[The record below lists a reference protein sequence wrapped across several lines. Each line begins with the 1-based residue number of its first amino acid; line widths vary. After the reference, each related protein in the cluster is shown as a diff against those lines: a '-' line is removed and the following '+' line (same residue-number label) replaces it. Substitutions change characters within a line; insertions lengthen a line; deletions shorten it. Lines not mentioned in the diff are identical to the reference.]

1 MNWFGKAK
9 EKSLAL
15 RKASEREIVVSVPD
29 IKEHLVKEYER
40 VNALKLMNESLEQQL
55 EESRETQ
62 LKYEAAL
69 VTLDEYS
76 KRIQRAEAEIQ
87 GWKNSVQEARQEV
100 KAARDEVNSY
110 KIKFS
115 NAAMTKKELEAEI
128 VEETKTAIISAIYDH
143 KGTLSKKSAC
153 EIISAYEKG

>member
-1 MNWFGKAK
+1 MKFFWKSKGHDLVAK
-9 EKSLAL
+9 KQE
-15 RKASEREIVVSVPD
+15 VVVAIPD
-29 IKEHLVKEYER
+29 IKEYLVKEYER
-40 VNALKLMNESLEQQL
+40 VQALKLLNERLEQQL
-55 EESRETQ
+55 EESREIQ

-87 GWKNSVQEARQEV
+87 DWKKRTENARQDL
-100 KAARDEVNSY
+100 KIARDEVNSY
-110 KIKFS
+110 KIKFNS
-115 NAAMTKKELEAEI
+115 AAMTKKELETEI